1 MKKQAVVWALALGLG
16 AGALAVRA
24 EDAGKIYA
32 AKCQSCHGKDGKG
45 NPAMT
50 KVLKADAGALSLVD
64 DASLAKTD
72 AELVKITL
80 DGVGKMPKYQ
90 GKLTEADVQA
100 VTEYVRALKPAPAK

>member
-16 AGALAVRA
+16 AGVLSARA

-50 KVLKADAGALSLVD
+50 KVLKADIAALSLVD

-72 AELVKITL
+72 ADLVKITL

-90 GKLTEADVQA
+90 GKLTEADAKA
-100 VTEYVRALKPAPAK
+100 VVGYARGLKAAPAK